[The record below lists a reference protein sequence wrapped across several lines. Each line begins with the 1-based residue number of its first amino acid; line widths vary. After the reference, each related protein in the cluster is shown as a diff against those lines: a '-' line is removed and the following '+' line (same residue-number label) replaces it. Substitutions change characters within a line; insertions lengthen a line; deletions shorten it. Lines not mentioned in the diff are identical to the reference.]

1 MAETDVT
8 VGDRIL
14 DRARK
19 LVALDRALM
28 EIGEL
33 GVLERRPEELASL
46 EARLFGPPASGA
58 PNAAGGGAREDGATG
73 EGEGVSGDREGV
85 SGDHEPA
92 AAEAPG
98 APTLRLVQGA
108 GRPAPPADQAQR
120 RALRAQFRI
129 IEGGRKVV

>member
-1 MAETDVT
+1 M
-8 VGDRIL
+8 

-33 GVLERRPEELASL
+33 GVLERCPEELASL
-46 EARLFGPPASGA
+46 EARLFGSPVAGA
-58 PNAAGGGAREDGATG
+58 PDAAGGGTGDDAATG
-73 EGEGVSGDREGV
+73 EGEGVSAEGEPVPGDPEHVNG
-85 SGDHEPA
+85 A
-92 AAEAPG
+92 AAATG
-98 APTLRLVQGA
+98 APALSLMQGA
-108 GRPAPPADQAQR
+108 GRPASPADRAQR